1 VLRVRVKLSSLRRRE
16 EGQALVELALALP
29 LLLLILFGL
38 VDFGRAMNYWNDETN
53 LANLAA
59 RVASVGKLPTSGTCS
74 GSATITAYVNCQALI
89 DSPELANNLTVY
101 VCATD
106 PTNSTNTASVTVK
119 VSDPFSWLPFV
130 KSAVGSPTTTLSGRA
145 TMRQENA
152 TTLYTDTTTT
162 NCA

>member
-1 VLRVRVKLSSLRRRE
+1 V
-16 EGQALVELALALP
+16 
-29 LLLLILFGL
+29 ILFGL

-59 RVASVGKLPTSGTCS
+59 RVASVGQLPTSGSCS
-74 GSATITAYVNCQALI
+74 GSASITAYVNCEAAI
-89 DSPELANNLTVY
+89 YSPELANNPSFKVY

-106 PTNSTNTASVTVK
+106 PTNSTNAASVTVK
-119 VSDPFSWLPFV
+119 VTEPFNWLPFV
-130 KSAVGSPTTTLSGRA
+130 KSAVGATTTLSGRA

-162 NCA
+162 NCTT